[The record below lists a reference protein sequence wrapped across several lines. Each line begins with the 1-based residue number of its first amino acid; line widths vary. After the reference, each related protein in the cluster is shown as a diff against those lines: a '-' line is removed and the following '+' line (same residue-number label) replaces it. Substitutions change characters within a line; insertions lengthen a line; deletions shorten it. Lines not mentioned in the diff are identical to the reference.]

1 MTREIRFNAFD
12 MNCVGHQSPGLW
24 AHPRDRSWQYKDL
37 EYWVELAEILERGK
51 FDGLFIADVLGVYDV
66 YHGNLDAALRN
77 STQIP
82 VNDPLQLVPAMAL
95 VTKNLGFGLTASLSF
110 EHPYTFAR
118 RLSTLDHLTKGR
130 AGWNIVTSY
139 LDSGAKNIGLG
150 GQSAHDDRYD
160 VADEYMEVCYKLWEG
175 SWEDD
180 AVLRDR
186 ARRIFTDPAKV
197 HPIRHEGRYFKVPG
211 VHLSEPSPQRT
222 PVLYQ
227 AGASARGRRFAGEHA
242 ECVFIATPSKAVL
255 KKSVAAIRESVAA
268 AGRDPRSVLIFN
280 LQTVIVDE
288 TDAKAKAKYEDYKQ
302 YINLD
307 GALALG
313 SGWMGIDFG
322 RYRPD
327 EPLRHIETNAVQSSV
342 EAFSSADPEQ
352 GLDGARAC
360 RMDRHR
366 RSGAAVRGRPS
377 DRRGSARGMGRGDR
391 RRRLQ
396 SRLCGD
402 PRDVQRH
409 RDAPRPGTAEAG
421 RYKHDY
427 APGTLREKLFGGGPR
442 LPNTHVGA
450 RYRNL
455 ARPAARARRGGMRDK
470 RMTDKL
476 DLPPPAEKTDV
487 LWFLPTH
494 GDGRYL
500 GSEIGARHVSL
511 GYLSQIARAA
521 DELGYYGVLLPT
533 GRSCEDSLGYRLR
546 NGPPHSAG
554 CAFLSPCGRVLQSRP
569 SPRARRRRSTAC
581 RTEDLLINVVTGG
594 DPVELKGDGVFLNHD
609 ERYEVTDEFLSI
621 WRKLMQGE
629 EVTETHKHLKIEKG
643 KLLYPPRQQPYPPLY
658 FGGSSG
664 AGERRRRQ
672 ARGRLPH
679 MGRAAQGRCGEDR
692 RRKGRGRAIWP
703 DLFVR
708 HPAACHRAR
717 DVRGGV
723 ARGGLPDRQAG

>member
-66 YHGNLDAALRN
+66 YHGDLDAALRN

-227 AGASARGRRFAGEHA
+227 AGARRAGAASPASMPSASSSRRRRR
-242 ECVFIATPSKAVL
+242 PSSRSPSPRSAKA
-255 KKSVAAIRESVAA
+255 SQPPAAIRGACS
-268 AGRDPRSVLIFN
+268 SSI

-342 EAFSSADPEQ
+342 EAFSNADPSKVWTVRELAEWIGIG
-352 GLDGARAC
+352 GLGP
-360 RMDRHR
+360 
-366 RSGAAVRGRPS
+366 AVRRRPA

-391 RRRLQ
+391 CRRLQ

-409 RDAPRPGTAEAG
+409 RDAPGPGTA
-421 RYKHDY
+421 K
-427 APGTLREKLFGGGPR
+427 
-442 LPNTHVGA
+442 
-450 RYRNL
+450 
-455 ARPAARARRGGMRDK
+455 ARRATSATTR
-470 RMTDKL
+470 R
-476 DLPPPAEKTDV
+476 E
-487 LWFLPTH
+487 H
-494 GDGRYL
+494 C
-500 GSEIGARHVSL
+500 ARS
-511 GYLSQIARAA
+511 
-521 DELGYYGVLLPT
+521 
-533 GRSCEDSLGYRLR
+533 
-546 NGPPHSAG
+546 
-554 CAFLSPCGRVLQSRP
+554 F
-569 SPRARRRRSTAC
+569 
-581 RTEDLLINVVTGG
+581 
-594 DPVELKGDGVFLNHD
+594 
-609 ERYEVTDEFLSI
+609 
-621 WRKLMQGE
+621 
-629 EVTETHKHLKIEKG
+629 
-643 KLLYPPRQQPYPPLY
+643 
-658 FGGSSG
+658 SG
-664 AGERRRRQ
+664 
-672 ARGRLPH
+672 L
-679 MGRAAQGRCGEDR
+679 GRACP
-692 RRKGRGRAIWP
+692 KP
-703 DLFVR
+703 MS
-708 HPAACHRAR
+708 AR
-717 DVRGGV
+717 DT
-723 ARGGLPDRQAG
+723 ATSQDCSPALDAAE

>member
-1 MTREIRFNAFD
+1 MTREMRFNAFD

-66 YHGNLDAALRN
+66 YNGNLDAALRN

-82 VNDPLQLVPAMAL
+82 VNDPSQLVPAMAL

-186 ARRIFTDPAKV
+186 ARRIFTDPTKV

-227 AGASARGRRFAGEHA
+227 AGASARGRSFAGEHA
-242 ECVFIATPSKAVL
+242 ECVFIATPSKVVL

-307 GALALG
+307 GSLALG

-322 RYRPD
+322 RFRPD

-342 EAFSSADPEQ
+342 EAFSSADPGKVWTVRELAEWIGIG
-352 GLDGARAC
+352 GLGPLFVGGPHTVGDLLEEWVEETDVDGFNLAY
-360 RMDRHR
+360 
-366 RSGAAVRGRPS
+366 AVTHETFS
-377 DRRGSARGMGRGDR
+377 DIVTHLVPELQRRG
-391 RRRLQ
+391 
-396 SRLCGD
+396 
-402 PRDVQRH
+402 V
-409 RDAPRPGTAEAG
+409 
-421 RYKHDY
+421 YKRDY

-442 LPNTHVGA
+442 LPNTHVGT
-450 RYRNL
+450 RYRDL
-455 ARPAARARRGGMRDK
+455 ASLQPA
-470 RMTDKL
+470 L
-476 DLPPPAEKTDV
+476 DAAE
-487 LWFLPTH
+487 
-494 GDGRYL
+494 
-500 GSEIGARHVSL
+500 
-511 GYLSQIARAA
+511 
-521 DELGYYGVLLPT
+521 
-533 GRSCEDSLGYRLR
+533 
-546 NGPPHSAG
+546 
-554 CAFLSPCGRVLQSRP
+554 
-569 SPRARRRRSTAC
+569 
-581 RTEDLLINVVTGG
+581 
-594 DPVELKGDGVFLNHD
+594 
-609 ERYEVTDEFLSI
+609 
-621 WRKLMQGE
+621 
-629 EVTETHKHLKIEKG
+629 
-643 KLLYPPRQQPYPPLY
+643 
-658 FGGSSG
+658 
-664 AGERRRRQ
+664 
-672 ARGRLPH
+672 
-679 MGRAAQGRCGEDR
+679 
-692 RRKGRGRAIWP
+692 
-703 DLFVR
+703 
-708 HPAACHRAR
+708 
-717 DVRGGV
+717 
-723 ARGGLPDRQAG
+723 

>member
-12 MNCVGHQSPGLW
+12 MNCVGHQPPGLW

-66 YHGNLDAALRN
+66 YHADLDAALRN

-139 LDSGAKNIGLG
+139 LDSGAKNVGLG

-186 ARRIFTDPAKV
+186 ARRIFTNPDKV
-197 HPIRHEGRYFKVPG
+197 HPIHHEGRYFKVPG

-255 KKSVAAIRESVAA
+255 KKSVAAIRESVAS

-280 LQTVIVDE
+280 LQTLIVDE

-342 EAFSSADPEQ
+342 EAFSSADPSKVWTVRELAEWISIG
-352 GLDGARAC
+352 GLGPLFVGGPQTIADLLEEWVEETDVDGFNLAY
-360 RMDRHR
+360 
-366 RSGAAVRGRPS
+366 AVTHETFS
-377 DRRGSARGMGRGDR
+377 DIVAHLVPELQRRG
-391 RRRLQ
+391 
-396 SRLCGD
+396 
-402 PRDVQRH
+402 V
-409 RDAPRPGTAEAG
+409 
-421 RYKHDY
+421 YKRDY

-442 LPNTHVGA
+442 LPEPHVGA
-450 RYRNL
+450 RYRDL
-455 ARPAARARRGGMRDK
+455 ARLQPALNA
-470 RMTDKL
+470 
-476 DLPPPAEKTDV
+476 AE
-487 LWFLPTH
+487 
-494 GDGRYL
+494 
-500 GSEIGARHVSL
+500 
-511 GYLSQIARAA
+511 
-521 DELGYYGVLLPT
+521 
-533 GRSCEDSLGYRLR
+533 
-546 NGPPHSAG
+546 
-554 CAFLSPCGRVLQSRP
+554 
-569 SPRARRRRSTAC
+569 
-581 RTEDLLINVVTGG
+581 
-594 DPVELKGDGVFLNHD
+594 
-609 ERYEVTDEFLSI
+609 
-621 WRKLMQGE
+621 
-629 EVTETHKHLKIEKG
+629 
-643 KLLYPPRQQPYPPLY
+643 
-658 FGGSSG
+658 
-664 AGERRRRQ
+664 
-672 ARGRLPH
+672 
-679 MGRAAQGRCGEDR
+679 
-692 RRKGRGRAIWP
+692 
-703 DLFVR
+703 
-708 HPAACHRAR
+708 
-717 DVRGGV
+717 
-723 ARGGLPDRQAG
+723 

>member
-1 MTREIRFNAFD
+1 MTRQIHFNAFD

-66 YHGNLDAALRN
+66 FRGNLDAALRH

-139 LDSGAKNIGLG
+139 LESGAKNIGLS

-186 ARRIFTDPAKV
+186 VRRIFTDPAKV
-197 HPIRHEGRYFKVPG
+197 HPIRHEGRHFKVPG

-255 KKSVAAIRESVAA
+255 KKSVGAIRDSVAA
-268 AGRDPRSVLIFN
+268 AGRDPKSVLIFN

-288 TDAKAKAKYEDYKQ
+288 TDAKAKAKYDDYKQ
-302 YINLD
+302 YVSFD

-322 RYRPD
+322 RYAPG

-342 EAFSSADPEQ
+342 EAFSNADPSKVWTVRELAEWIGIG
-352 GLDGARAC
+352 GLGPLFVGGPHTVADLLEEWVEETDVDGFNLAYAVTHETFSDVVTHLVPELQKR
-360 RMDRHR
+360 
-366 RSGAAVRGRPS
+366 GA
-377 DRRGSARGMGRGDR
+377 
-391 RRRLQ
+391 
-396 SRLCGD
+396 
-402 PRDVQRH
+402 
-409 RDAPRPGTAEAG
+409 
-421 RYKHDY
+421 YKRDY
-427 APGTLREKLFGGGPR
+427 AAGTLREKLFGDGPR
-442 LPNTHVGA
+442 LPETHVGA
-450 RYRNL
+450 RYRGVSV
-455 ARPAARARRGGMRDK
+455 ARRA
-470 RMTDKL
+470 L
-476 DLPPPAEKTDV
+476 DAAE
-487 LWFLPTH
+487 
-494 GDGRYL
+494 
-500 GSEIGARHVSL
+500 
-511 GYLSQIARAA
+511 
-521 DELGYYGVLLPT
+521 
-533 GRSCEDSLGYRLR
+533 
-546 NGPPHSAG
+546 
-554 CAFLSPCGRVLQSRP
+554 
-569 SPRARRRRSTAC
+569 
-581 RTEDLLINVVTGG
+581 
-594 DPVELKGDGVFLNHD
+594 
-609 ERYEVTDEFLSI
+609 
-621 WRKLMQGE
+621 
-629 EVTETHKHLKIEKG
+629 
-643 KLLYPPRQQPYPPLY
+643 
-658 FGGSSG
+658 
-664 AGERRRRQ
+664 
-672 ARGRLPH
+672 
-679 MGRAAQGRCGEDR
+679 
-692 RRKGRGRAIWP
+692 
-703 DLFVR
+703 
-708 HPAACHRAR
+708 
-717 DVRGGV
+717 
-723 ARGGLPDRQAG
+723 